1 MKILVVGATGVLGR
15 PVVRRL
21 LARGVAVRALT
32 RAPERAAD
40 LAQQGAEV
48 VAGDLVDKGSLERA
62 CSGVDRVLAA
72 AHALLGRGRYRSE
85 RVDDAGH
92 RALISAARAAHVD
105 RFVYI
110 SASLAAPDHPID
122 FLRTK
127 FAIEE
132 HLRHSGIAHAILRPT
147 AFMEQHVHEFNGKSV
162 LKTGRAKLVGSG
174 NKQRNFV
181 AGEDVAKFAV
191 HALLD
196 ERVPSS
202 PMKIG
207 GPGNFSNLE
216 VARLYAKLAGVELRE
231 SHLPPVVARVMAGV
245 VKPFHPGLSR
255 LLKVLA
261 LPDSGNDEVF
271 DSTAL
276 QLVHPE
282 IQLTTVESFVRARIA
297 EAGVR
302 SSV

>member
-15 PVVRRL
+15 QIVRRL
-21 LARGVAVRALT
+21 LAQGAEVRALT

-40 LAQQGAEV
+40 LARQGAEV

-72 AHALLGRGRYRSE
+72 AHALLGRGRHRSE

-92 RALISAARAAHVD
+92 RALIDAARAAGVG

-110 SASLAAPDHPID
+110 SASAAAADHPID
-122 FLRTK
+122 FFRTK

-132 HLRHSGIAHAILRPT
+132 VLQRSGVAHVILRPT

-162 LKTGRAKLVGSG
+162 LKTGRAQLIGSG

-181 AGEDVAKFAV
+181 AAEDVAQFAV
-191 HALLD
+191 HALLS
-196 ERVPSS
+196 ERAPSS
-202 PMKIG
+202 PLHIG
-207 GPGNFSNLE
+207 GPGNYSNTE
-216 VARLYAKLAGVELRE
+216 VAQLYAKLAGTKLRV
-231 SHLPPVVARVMAGV
+231 SHLPPSVARFIAGAV
-245 VKPFHPGLSR
+245 GPFHPGLSR
-255 LLKVLA
+255 LLKLLA
-261 LPDSGNDEVF
+261 LPDDAYSEAF
-271 DSTAL
+271 DCTAL
-276 QLVHPE
+276 QRAHPE
-282 IQLTTVESFVRARIA
+282 IQLTTVESFVRARIT

>member
-1 MKILVVGATGVLGR
+1 MRILVIGATGVLGR

-21 LARGVAVRALT
+21 LAQGAEVRALT
-32 RAPERAAD
+32 RSPDRAAD
-40 LAQQGAEV
+40 LAQLGAEV

-62 CSGVDRVLAA
+62 CSGVDRVLAT
-72 AHALLGRGRYRSE
+72 AHSLLGRGRYRSE

-92 RALISAARAAHVD
+92 RALIDAARAARVG

-110 SASLAAPDHPID
+110 SANAAAPDHPID

-132 HLRHSGIAHAILRPT
+132 HLQRSGIPHVILRPT

-162 LKTGRAKLVGSG
+162 LRTGRARLVGPG
-174 NKQRNFV
+174 TKVRNFV
-181 AGEDVAKFAV
+181 AAEDVAQFAV
-191 HALLD
+191 RALVSERTPTPPLD
-196 ERVPSS
+196 
-202 PMKIG
+202 IG
-207 GPGNFSNLE
+207 GPGNHSNLE
-216 VARLYAKLAGVELRE
+216 VAQLYAKLAGIELRV
-231 SHLPPVVARVMAGV
+231 SHLPPLVARVGAAV
-245 VKPFHPGLSR
+245 AEPFHPGLAR

-261 LPDSGNDEVF
+261 LPDDAPSEVF
-271 DSTAL
+271 DCTAL
-276 QLVHPE
+276 QLAHPE
-282 IQLTTVESFVRARIA
+282 IQLTALETFVRARIA